1 MVCYLFG
8 FLKIYSTMV
17 EVLNTFTLDQLLLT
31 MKQDTGLTVEIIN
44 LILFRQV
51 IFYLPLFKRFIV
63 MKRIITDEE
72 VQLKQELVN
81 LTKTGLPS
89 DILKASIELANLII
103 ESAEIQASLSSHW
116 SESQR
121 KHLSD
126 VMKGKPHKSWTKE
139 RREKITAL
147 WANPEKRKKQSDKLK
162 GRKRTQ
168 QEKNSISQGM
178 IEKNDKLERLQ
189 QTIAQLQKQI
199 NENKLDT

>member
-1 MVCYLFG
+1 M
-8 FLKIYSTMV
+8 
-17 EVLNTFTLDQLLLT
+17 E
-31 MKQDTGLTVEIIN
+31 
-44 LILFRQV
+44 
-51 IFYLPLFKRFIV
+51 
-63 MKRIITDEE
+63 RIITDEE

-103 ESAEIQASLSSHW
+103 ESAEIQASLPSHW

-178 IEKNDKLERLQ
+178 IEKNDELERLQ